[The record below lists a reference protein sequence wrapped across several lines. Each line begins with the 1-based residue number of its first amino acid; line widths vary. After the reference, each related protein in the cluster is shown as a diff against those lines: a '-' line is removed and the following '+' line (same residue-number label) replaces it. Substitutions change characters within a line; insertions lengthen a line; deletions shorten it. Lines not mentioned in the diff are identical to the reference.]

1 MIEEYDM
8 YGDDAPEDDQPK
20 PLGPMAM
27 LARKVDKLEAE
38 LASAREEIA
47 SLRRQLDGSMRGVN
61 QLRTKLSLAGTNLDN
76 LRKMR

>member
-1 MIEEYDM
+1 MTDDFNM
-8 YGDDAPEDDQPK
+8 YGDEPETDDQPK

-27 LARKVDKLEAE
+27 LARKVDRLEAE
-38 LASAREEIA
+38 LATAREEIA
-47 SLRRQLDGSMRGVN
+47 LLRRQLDGSLRGVN